1 MNPLT
6 LVLTLPFDRY
16 STIKSNLRASRQK
29 VKMLFPHADPIPI
42 PAPIWLM
49 KVLSLLTLALHFFA
63 VQILIGSLI
72 AAIYFSFKGKG
83 SQGNAAQGAA
93 MVVSRRLP
101 IVMTYVINLGVPPL
115 LFAQVLYGRAL
126 YTSSVLIAVQ
136 WIGVVFLVMG
146 CYWLLYR
153 MSDLSMKGRPIHW
166 HGIGALLLAA
176 FVGHIYSANMTLML
190 RPEVWQQMYANTAT
204 GLQQAPHDPTADPR
218 LLYVLMGGFLVGGLW
233 LVLHS
238 KVKSVSE
245 EVGAVL
251 KSTGALMAI
260 IGGGGELLT
269 GYMAYSAQPANVLA
283 GLHTPLYQI
292 SSAVWGVGFL
302 LALLASVLLFVQKTS
317 GVLMT
322 IVGSLGAFLGIAG
335 SVIVR
340 DGIRDVTLLGK
351 GFNVWDRREASNWFV
366 IILFVLLFVAG
377 LVAIGWL
384 LSVMKS
390 AKPIPEQ
397 VNS

>member
-1 MNPLT
+1 M
-6 LVLTLPFDRY
+6 
-16 STIKSNLRASRQK
+16 Q
-29 VKMLFPHADPIPI
+29 FPHADPIPI

-63 VQILIGSLI
+63 VQILIGSLV
-72 AAIYFSFKGKG
+72 AAIYFSLKSKGTSGDSMK
-83 SQGNAAQGAA
+83 GAA
-93 MVVSRRLP
+93 LVVSRRLP
-101 IVMTYVINLGVPPL
+101 IVMTYVINLGIPPL

-136 WIGVVFLVMG
+136 WIAVIFLVMG

-153 MSDLSMKGRPIHW
+153 MSDRSMKGLPIHW

-176 FVGHIYSANMTLML
+176 YVGHIYSANMTLML
-190 RPEVWQQMYANTAT
+190 RPEVWQEMYAKTAS
-204 GLQQAPHDPTADPR
+204 GLQRAPHDPTADTR
-218 LLYVLMGGFLVGGLW
+218 LLFVLMGGFLVGGFW
-233 LVLHS
+233 LALNS
-238 KVKSVSE
+238 KAKSVSE
-245 EVGAVL
+245 DVGAVL
-251 KSTGALMAI
+251 KSTGALLAMV
-260 IGGGGELLT
+260 GGIGELAT
-269 GYMAYSAQPANVLA
+269 GYLAYSAQPATVLA
-283 GLHTPLYQI
+283 GLHTPLYQV
-292 SSAVWGVGFL
+292 SSIVWGVGFL
-302 LALLASVLLFVQKTS
+302 LALVAGVLLFVQKTG

-322 IVGSLGAFLGIAG
+322 IVGALGAFLGVAG
-335 SVIVR
+335 AVIVR

-351 GFNVWDRREASNWFV
+351 GFDVWNRQEASNWFV

-397 VNS
+397 VNP